1 MSPMVPKELDP
12 GIAGLLA
19 EAVSDPHARVFHLDP
34 SASGGAHEAVH
45 ADVVSPRLG
54 GLSLVER
61 HLLAVHREEVGFL
74 LREAFCRTFTSEQ
87 QADRAYTR
95 RFESQPLDQWQ
106 QRARFELDSFD
117 GQADMGLAALTTLA
131 EQQAT
136 STESPLGGLN
146 ASELAT
152 IALRFEANDQARIYC
167 AADLQQR
174 GQHRASGEILG
185 RVLDGHPTRT
195 NAWCAWRNLGY
206 SELMLD
212 RRDRALDRYEHAAR
226 IGATQVDLWGWM
238 FALALA
244 VQDTGRASLAAR
256 HIDDLES
263 NAKAPW
269 IQELRADLEHYGA
282 MRKTDSSG
290 VRSGLGTILDQLG
303 PVSTE
308 VAHALPI

>member
-1 MSPMVPKELDP
+1 MVPRELDP
-12 GIAGLLA
+12 GIADLLS
-19 EAVSDPHARVFHLDP
+19 EALRDPQARVFHFDP
-34 SASGGAHEAVH
+34 FQSDAAREAVH
-45 ADVVSPRLG
+45 ADVVSPRLA
-54 GLSLVER
+54 GLPLVER

-74 LREAFCRTFTSEQ
+74 LRDAFCRTFTSEQ
-87 QADRAYTR
+87 QVDRAYTR
-95 RFESQPLDQWQ
+95 RFESQPLDEWQ
-106 QRARFELDSFD
+106 SRAQFELDAFEGPLDAGIS
-117 GQADMGLAALTTLA
+117 ALAVLA
-131 EQQAT
+131 ETEPSSA
-136 STESPLGGLN
+136 ESPLGGLS

-195 NAWCAWRNLGY
+195 HAWCAWRNLGY
-206 SELMLD
+206 SELLLD
-212 RRDRALDRYEHAAR
+212 RRGQALERYEHAAR
-226 IGATQVDLWGWM
+226 IGATQVDLWGWV
-238 FALALA
+238 FALAL
-244 VQDTGRASLAAR
+244 VTQNPGRAGLAAR

-263 NAKAPW
+263 NAKAAW
-269 IQELRADLEHYGA
+269 IQELRADLEFYGA
-282 MRKTDSSG
+282 LRKADSPQ